1 MTASLAVLC
10 LAAFAISAL
19 VCSAVL
25 AALLPALD
33 GALGRLAP
41 ARRPVA
47 WLLIAALPALAST
60 LLIAAALLP
69 SAGVGFDH
77 CLAHD
82 AHHPHLCLHHPQ
94 ATPAAALLAI
104 AGLMVARLGFTLA
117 RTARNALRVRATRRA
132 LDAAT
137 VDRVDGVHI
146 DVHIIEHPTPH
157 AFALGG
163 ARPCVYVSASLLAL
177 GPAIAD
183 PVLAHERAHLVR
195 RHLMLRTL
203 AGVLCAF
210 HLPGVARAIARRLS
224 HAQEMA
230 ADADAAR
237 QLGDGVRVAEAL
249 VTLARLRATPARHA
263 LALSF
268 AGGDIAAR
276 VHALIEPRAPR
287 SAPAL
292 ALASLAALALGAL
305 CAFPETVHHALE
317 TVLGAL
323 S

>member
-1 MTASLAVLC
+1 MTASLALLC

-19 VCSAVL
+19 ACSAIL
-25 AALLPALD
+25 TALLPGLD
-33 GALGRLAP
+33 RALGRLAP
-41 ARRPVA
+41 ARRPAA
-47 WLLIAALPALAST
+47 WLCIAALPALAGT
-60 LLIAAALLP
+60 ALIVAALLP
-69 SAGVGFDH
+69 SAGVGVDH

-82 AHHPHLCLHHPQ
+82 PHHPHLCLHHPQ
-94 ATPAAALLAI
+94 AVPAAALLAI
-104 AGLMVARLGFTLA
+104 AGIMVARLGVALA
-117 RTARNALRVRATRRA
+117 RTMLNALRVRATRRT
-132 LDAAT
+132 LAATT
-137 VDRVDGVHI
+137 VDRVDHA
-146 DVHIIEHPTPH
+146 VHIIEHPAPH

-163 ARPCVYVSASLLAL
+163 ARPCVYVSTSLLAL
-177 GPAIAD
+177 GPAIVD
-183 PVLAHERAHLVR
+183 PVLAHERAHLVH
-195 RHLMLRTL
+195 RHLMFRTL

-210 HLPGVARAIARRLS
+210 HLPGVARAIARRLA

-230 ADADAAR
+230 ADADAAC

-249 VTLARLRATPARHA
+249 VTLARLRATPAPA
-263 LALSF
+263 GLSF
-268 AGGDIAAR
+268 SRGDIAAR

-292 ALASLAALALGAL
+292 AFASLGVVALGAL